1 MAKNKQELFAEEY
14 IVDLNG
20 TQAAIRA
27 GYSQKTASVQSAR
40 LLGKANVQAKIAELK
55 AIRSQETGI
64 NARWVLEQ
72 AVKLHKRCMQEEK
85 VTDKDGEATGEY
97 RFEHAGAAKSLE
109 LIGRHVD
116 VKAFVDKVES
126 EMTLKVDEPLA
137 ARLTGGSKR

>member
-27 GYSQKTASVQSAR
+27 GYSPKTASVQSAR

-55 AIRSQETGI
+55 AARSQETGI

-85 VTDKDGEATGEY
+85 VTDKDGEPIGEY
-97 RFEHAGAAKSLE
+97 KFEHSGAAKSLE
-109 LIGRHVD
+109 LIGKHVD
-116 VKAFVDKVES
+116 VKAFVEKVES
-126 EMTLKVDEPLA
+126 EMTLKVDDSLA